1 MAKSKE
7 PEQKML
13 ETIKKEMIEEI
24 MAEGKTKEEAEKILN
39 DIF

>member
-1 MAKSKE
+1 
-7 PEQKML
+7 ML